1 MPRPP
6 IDNGTILITGA
17 SSGIGRELARQFASR
32 AFTIIL
38 VARRLQLLEQ
48 LSSELQSA
56 HKQLKVYIE
65 ACDLNNVASIESML
79 NSAVQKAGQIDIV
92 VNNAGFGDPA
102 LFENAD
108 WQRVESMVKVNVIAP
123 TFITR
128 QLLPKMIERKSG
140 GILNIGSGAGIAI
153 MPGSAVYSATKYY
166 LHGFSEALRAEVSDA
181 GIVVTEVAPGPVE
194 TEFDAVAGGRLD
206 GVPPPF
212 MAISAQQCAQEAIK
226 AFEKNRAIV
235 FPGFAFR
242 TLMNLLPLAPRSLQR
257 SVAVRNGKKL
267 RQKIAKSALTTE
279 SQRV

>member
-1 MPRPP
+1 MLRPP

-17 SSGIGRELARQFASR
+17 SSGIGLELARQFASR
-32 AFTIIL
+32 ARTIIL

-56 HKQLKVYIE
+56 NKQLKVHIE
-65 ACDLNNVASIESML
+65 ACDLNNLSSTESML
-79 NSAVQKAGQIDIV
+79 NSAVQKAGQIDIL
-92 VNNAGFGDPA
+92 VNNAGFGDPG
-102 LFENAD
+102 LFEDAD
-108 WQRVESMVKVNVIAP
+108 WQRIESMIRVNVIAP
-123 TFITR
+123 TFIAR

-140 GILNIGSGAGIAI
+140 GVLNIGSSAGIAI

-166 LHGFSEALRAEVSDA
+166 LHGLSEALRAEVSDA

-194 TEFDAVAGGRLD
+194 TEFDAVAGGRLA

-212 MAISAQQCAQEAIK
+212 MGISAEQCAREAIK

-235 FPGFAFR
+235 YPGFAFR

-257 SVAVRNGKKL
+257 AVALRNGKKI
-267 RQKIAKSALTTE
+267 RQKTTKSVPPQAIA
-279 SQRV
+279 R